1 MRSRADRLDAP
12 RRKSDPAELQV
23 TSRRQ
28 AGDLIRVGPETL
40 RGWVEQ
46 EERNAGAGPS
56 LSDEASAEVRQPRK
70 ENSELKR
77 AVASTFSCVKLRRI
91 PCLWM
96 LRRHRGAVRGG
107 RRQTIVA

>member
-1 MRSRADRLDAP
+1 LDAP

-56 LSDEASAEVRQPRK
+56 PSDEASAEVRQPRK
-70 ENSELKR
+70 ENSGSPGMNVGRDLLIRLK
-77 AVASTFSCVKLRRI
+77 AHVSQGF
-91 PCLWM
+91 
-96 LRRHRGAVRGG
+96 
-107 RRQTIVA
+107 